1 MRNTLLILTCSA
13 LLMAGCNL
21 NTPETPTVISDASG
35 DLVLAQAETAL
46 PTVPVLPTTTPEPT
60 LPPTPTV
67 PPEQLLLL
75 GDRQLLNG
83 TFQDA
88 AMTYQV
94 ILRQEAPPDAQAAAY
109 YGIGRAMLLEGMF
122 VEAVQHLT
130 RLVEDF
136 PDSEYAVRGRFLRGE
151 AFLGTSEW
159 QAAIDDFKAYMTLR
173 PGMLD
178 SYALE
183 RTADAQLAL
192 GQLEAALASYQ
203 QATEAS
209 RALVPA
215 LALRERAAL
224 VLLNAG
230 RVDEAVAQYDA
241 ILAASQNAA
250 YRADIA
256 MRAAR
261 ALLDAGNTEAALT
274 RMATLLQEWPETPHG
289 YEAMQILR
297 QNAQPVDEYLRG
309 RVAFAYGDY
318 PAAVDALNRWASSRS
333 SVGEIPAAFHLLL
346 GQAYRA
352 LGNTEAAVTAFQTI
366 VESFKT
372 DPLFGAALLEQGRT
386 RFLADDIPGAIGAYV
401 SIADAYGYLPEAAE
415 ALWRA
420 GYLYSTND
428 QPNEANVL
436 FERLADE
443 HPATQQAIDGLFLAA
458 TNAYRLGNVSAAE
471 RYYAELGT
479 KTTGEDQATAYF
491 WLGRLALQR
500 GDSTA
505 AGQAFGQ
512 VIGAAPDSFFAARA
526 RDIIDGRAA
535 FAPPAQWTF
544 SFDDAAQIAEAEN
557 WLRATFAIE
566 QAGALWPLSPE
577 LTAAT
582 VRGAELWAVGAID
595 EAGAEFDSV
604 VEANRENALASYQLA
619 IYLRGIG
626 AYYYSLLASSYVIR
640 AANVGTL
647 AAPAF
652 IARMRYP
659 AYYLDLVLREA
670 ERYDFDPLLLLSLM
684 RHESLFNTYA
694 TAAAGEKGLTQ
705 VVPGTAQYI
714 AEQIRFPDYQH
725 SDLFSPYAGVAF
737 GAFYLNEQLD
747 RFDQNAVAALA
758 GYNAGP
764 GRAIEWLGVAGDDPD
779 QFMTAITIDSTRI
792 YVERIYGYHAIYRAL
807 YGVS

>member
-1 MRNTLLILTCSA
+1 MTAFLLLIL
-13 LLMAGCNL
+13 LAGCNL
-21 NTPETPTVISDASG
+21 NAPETPAVLDGAAVEPALAQDAS
-35 DLVLAQAETAL
+35 ATPFIPTA
-46 PTVPVLPTTTPEPT
+46 TPEPT
-60 LPPTPTV
+60 LPPTPTL
-67 PPEQLLLL
+67 PPEQVLLL

-83 TFQDA
+83 TYQEA
-88 AMTYQV
+88 ALTYQV
-94 ILRQEAPPDAQAAAY
+94 VLQQGGAPPDAQAAAY
-109 YGIGRAMLLEGMF
+109 YGIGRAALREGLFAEAADHLKRLLE
-122 VEAVQHLT
+122 E
-130 RLVEDF
+130 F
-136 PDSEYAVRGRFLRGE
+136 PQSSYAPRARFLRGE
-151 AFLGTSEW
+151 AYLGTGAW
-159 QAAIDDFKAYMTLR
+159 QLAIDDLQTYMTLQ
-173 PGMLD
+173 PEMLD

-183 RTADAQLAL
+183 RIADAQLAL
-192 GQLEAALASYQ
+192 GQLELGIASYQ
-203 QATEAS
+203 RAAEAS
-209 RALVPA
+209 RATVPA
-215 LALRERAAL
+215 LALRERTAL
-224 VLLNAG
+224 VLINAG
-230 RVDEAVAQYDA
+230 RTAEAVAQYDA
-241 ILAASQNAA
+241 ILAVAQNAA

-261 ALLDAGNTEAALT
+261 ALFDAGDTAGALT
-274 RMATLLQEWPETPHG
+274 RMAAILQETPETPQA

-309 RVAFAYGDY
+309 RIAFAYGDY
-318 PAAVDALNRWASSRS
+318 PAAVDALNRWAASRS

-366 VESFKT
+366 VETYKT

-401 SIADAYGYLPEAAE
+401 SIADTYGYLPEAAE

-428 QPNEANVL
+428 QPDEANVL

-443 HPATQQAIDGLFLAA
+443 HPNTQQAVDGLFLAA
-458 TNAYRLGNVSAAE
+458 TNAYRRGNMTAAE
-471 RYYAELGT
+471 RYYAELGV
-479 KTTGEDQATAYF
+479 KAAGEDQATAYF

-512 VIGAAPDSFFAARA
+512 VIAVAPDSFFAARA

-535 FAPPAQWTF
+535 FARPAQLQF
-544 SFDDAAQIAEAEN
+544 SFDDAAQIAEAES
-557 WLRATFAIE
+557 WLRATFSLTQE
-566 QAGALWPLSPE
+566 GALWQLSPE

-582 VRGAELWAVGAID
+582 QRGAELWAVGAID
-595 EAGAEFDSV
+595 EAAAEFNSV
-604 VEANRENALASYQLA
+604 VEAHRENPLASYQLA
-619 IYLRGIG
+619 IHLRGIG
-626 AYYYSLLASSYVIR
+626 AYYYSVLAASYVIR

-647 AAPAF
+647 AAPPF

-670 ERYDFDPLLLLSLM
+670 ERYEVDPLLILSLI
-684 RHESLFNTYA
+684 RHESLFNTFA

-714 AEQIRFPDYQH
+714 AEQLGFPDYQH
-725 SDLFSPYAGVAF
+725 SDLFSPYAGIAF

-747 RFDQNAVAALA
+747 RFDQNTTAALA

-764 GRAIEWLGVAGDDPD
+764 GRAIEWLEVSGGDPD
-779 QFMTAITIDSTRI
+779 QFMTAISIDSTRT

-807 YGVS
+807 YGVG